1 MKLNTICVDVN
12 NKLLLFNEDYLKI
25 LVKKFNILKNIKT
38 M

>member
-25 LVKKFNILKNIKT
+25 LVKKFNILQNIKT